1 MTSGCGR
8 SPARPEAV
16 DHVVII
22 AAVFYCLLQARQTT
36 ERTSVPLTLPNIT
49 SSISVEWSVY
59 HLWEETR
66 GIVSAL
72 DKNYPCMKAVMY
84 PSYY

>member
-36 ERTSVPLTLPNIT
+36 ERTSVPLTCP
-49 SSISVEWSVY
+49 ISPPAFQWNGVCIIYGKSPEG
-59 HLWEETR
+59 L
-66 GIVSAL
+66 
-72 DKNYPCMKAVMY
+72 
-84 PSYY
+84 